1 MSKRPL
7 KDRLKDKAHA
17 LGFDAVGIT
26 RAALPVAVQQEL
38 EDFVA
43 AGLHGTMDWMATTL
57 DRRKD
62 PRALWPEARTAIV
75 CAMNYGP
82 PPDVKPLSRIRQ
94 RDRGIISVY
103 ALGRDYHDVV
113 KGRLKHLA
121 QWFVAQTR
129 AAVKVFVDTAPLM
142 EKPLAEQAGIG
153 WAGKHTCILS
163 RQWGNWL
170 FLGVILTTFE
180 MDPDVPASA
189 HCGSCRR
196 CLDICPTGAFLGPRR
211 IDARRCISYLTI
223 EHKGPIPRAL
233 RPLMGNRIFG
243 CDDCLAVCP
252 WNRFARMTREE
263 RFLPREA
270 LLDPPLAE
278 LAGLDDAAFRKRFA
292 RTPVRRAGRERFV
305 ANVVIA
311 MGNSGLPTLI
321 DVVMERL
328 SDESPLVRAMAVW
341 SLSRLMDR
349 RDFLALEQARMEQD
363 ADPLVRAEWQAA
375 TADIENG
382 HYDA

>member
-1 MSKRPL
+1 
-7 KDRLKDKAHA
+7 
-17 LGFDAVGIT
+17 
-26 RAALPVAVQQEL
+26 
-38 EDFVA
+38 
-43 AGLHGTMDWMATTL
+43 
-57 DRRKD
+57 
-62 PRALWPEARTAIV
+62 
-75 CAMNYGP
+75 
-82 PPDVKPLSRIRQ
+82 
-94 RDRGIISVY
+94 
-103 ALGRDYHDVV
+103 
-113 KGRLKHLA
+113 
-121 QWFVAQTR
+121 
-129 AAVKVFVDTAPLM
+129 
-142 EKPLAEQAGIG
+142 
-153 WAGKHTCILS
+153 
-163 RQWGNWL
+163 
-170 FLGVILTTFE
+170 
-180 MDPDVPASA
+180 
-189 HCGSCRR
+189 
-196 CLDICPTGAFLGPRR
+196 
-211 IDARRCISYLTI
+211 
-223 EHKGPIPRAL
+223 
-233 RPLMGNRIFG
+233 MGNRIFG

-349 RDFLALEQARMEQD
+349 RDFLALKQARMEQD

-382 HYDA
+382 HHDA